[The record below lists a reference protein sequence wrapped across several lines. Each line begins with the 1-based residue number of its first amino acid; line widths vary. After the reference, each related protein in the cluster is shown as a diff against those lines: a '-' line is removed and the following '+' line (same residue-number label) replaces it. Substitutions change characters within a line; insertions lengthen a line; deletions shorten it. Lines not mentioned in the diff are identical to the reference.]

1 MGPALETLLAELPD
15 EAKDLRLNLAA
26 VLGEGVLAPTQRWGV
41 AVACALTAREPRLT
55 AAILADGQ
63 AHAGEGAISDARAAA
78 ALMGMNNV
86 FYRFKHMIGKP
97 TYADKPAKLRM
108 MRLGRPASTKVDLEL
123 YSLAASAIGG
133 CETCVQA
140 HERTV
145 LAGGLTE
152 DHVHDAIRIASVING
167 IAVAL
172 ASAPR

>member
-1 MGPALETLLAELPD
+1 MGPALESLLGQLPD

-26 VLGEGVLAPTQRWGV
+26 VLGEGTLAPTQRWGV
-41 AVACALTAREPRLT
+41 AVACALASREPRLV
-55 AAILADGQ
+55 AAVLAD
-63 AHAGEGAISDARAAA
+63 AAPHAGEGTLSDARAAA

-86 FYRFKHMIGKP
+86 FYRFKHQIGKS

-133 CETCVQA
+133 CEMCVQA

-145 LAGGLTE
+145 IAGGMSE
-152 DHVHDAIRIASVING
+152 DQVHDAIRIASVVHG

-172 ASAPR
+172 DGAPR